1 MSTLTSAPHVA
12 FFMSFWIFS
21 LAADHPEVTVK
32 AGEDFTLECQA
43 PGDAQIE
50 ILDWIRPD
58 LKSYPYIFRFI
69 PQQSTTENQDPSY
82 RDRVELRDPNMKAG
96 DVSVVLK
103 KVRVSDTG
111 TYLCR
116 VGREGEKHKVYSTIQ
131 LIVSDP
137 DVIEV
142 TVHPGDDV
150 ILPCQA
156 AGSSISAVVWSR
168 HDLKPDTV
176 LLYSDGHL
184 NTTQQHPSF
193 KDRVELVDRDLKDGD
208 VSLILKSV
216 NINDAGT
223 YKCGVKTGGTYPIII
238 RIIRLQVP
246 EPGSPV
252 GLIVGLTV
260 LLLLLLPVAVV
271 AAVVGVWKSKRPGR
285 DIKRTV
291 VMVVPRLRGEKAIL
305 RCQADD
311 SSISAVEWSR
321 ADLKPDTIL
330 SYRDKWSVPS
340 YPHPDYKED
349 KVQLVD
355 RDLKKGNMSLVL
367 WNVIPNDQ
375 GTYECRVTSRGSRWK
390 NIPFLP
396 SEPIRIIHLKVRE
409 QNLIKVT
416 VHPGDDVILPCQDED
431 PSICAVEWSRADLKP
446 ESILSYRVEGSVTTY
461 QHPKYKEDK
470 VQLVDKDLKK
480 GNMSLILKN
489 VSTTDQGTYKCR
501 VTSRGSMRTNTTV
514 LPRETITIIRLQV
527 REPADLIEVTVHPG
541 DDVILPFQA
550 ADSSIRAVEWTRPD
564 LEPDTILLYY
574 DGNLYTIQQ
583 HPSFKDRVDLVNGYM
598 EDGDVSLILK
608 NVNRHDAGTYE
619 CRVTVAGSEGN
630 DDSTSDPIRFIRLQ
644 VTEPDLIVVTVH
656 PGDDVILP
664 CQAADSSISVVEWS
678 RADLDPDIILL
689 NIDGHLDPTHQHPSF
704 KDRVELVDRDLKDRD
719 VSLILKNVNIH
730 DDGTYE
736 CRVRTGYFDPIR
748 TITII
753 HLQVADLIEVVRPG
767 DDALLQC
774 RAADS
779 SISFVMWSK
788 PDLGQCV
795 FLYRDEILDPYNQ
808 QHPFFKGRVEM
819 MGIHRKDGDVS
830 LTLKNVSRH
839 DAGRY
844 ECRVKTLDSEKVG
857 IISLQVPDA
866 IVEVHAGDNA
876 TLPCQTDDSS
886 IRAVEW
892 SRTDLKPDNAFLY
905 RDDRNEPF
913 KSRVDRDPKTGDVS
927 LILKNVKIYHTGTY
941 ECRVKTVVGFKDG
954 NGDID
959 SEPIRILRIIRLQ
972 VTEPDEI
979 VVVRPGDNAILPCKV
994 ADPSINDIKW
1004 TRPDKHPSFK
1014 DRVYLV
1020 NRDLND
1026 RDVSLTLENVS
1037 RHDAGIYECR
1047 VNTGGSKL
1055 KKIDSEPIRTVRL
1068 QVADESVV
1076 NNETDD
1082 RNGTKEDINSD
1093 SLINI
1098 PLLNHQSAGN
1108 RASRSREDRNSSHV
1122 V

>member
-527 REPADLIEVTVHPG
+527 REPADLI
-541 DDVILPFQA
+541 
-550 ADSSIRAVEWTRPD
+550 
-564 LEPDTILLYY
+564 
-574 DGNLYTIQQ
+574 
-583 HPSFKDRVDLVNGYM
+583 
-598 EDGDVSLILK
+598 
-608 NVNRHDAGTYE
+608 
-619 CRVTVAGSEGN
+619 
-630 DDSTSDPIRFIRLQ
+630 
-644 VTEPDLIVVTVH
+644 VVTVH

-972 VTEPDEI
+972 VTEPADEI

>member
-753 HLQVADLIEVVRPG
+753 HLQVAD
-767 DDALLQC
+767 
-774 RAADS
+774 
-779 SISFVMWSK
+779 
-788 PDLGQCV
+788 
-795 FLYRDEILDPYNQ
+795 
-808 QHPFFKGRVEM
+808 
-819 MGIHRKDGDVS
+819 
-830 LTLKNVSRH
+830 
-839 DAGRY
+839 
-844 ECRVKTLDSEKVG
+844 
-857 IISLQVPDA
+857 
-866 IVEVHAGDNA
+866 
-876 TLPCQTDDSS
+876 
-886 IRAVEW
+886 
-892 SRTDLKPDNAFLY
+892 
-905 RDDRNEPF
+905 
-913 KSRVDRDPKTGDVS
+913 
-927 LILKNVKIYHTGTY
+927 
-941 ECRVKTVVGFKDG
+941 
-954 NGDID
+954 
-959 SEPIRILRIIRLQ
+959 
-972 VTEPDEI
+972 EI

>member
-1 MSTLTSAPHVA
+1 
-12 FFMSFWIFS
+12 
-21 LAADHPEVTVK
+21 
-32 AGEDFTLECQA
+32 
-43 PGDAQIE
+43 
-50 ILDWIRPD
+50 
-58 LKSYPYIFRFI
+58 
-69 PQQSTTENQDPSY
+69 
-82 RDRVELRDPNMKAG
+82 
-96 DVSVVLK
+96 
-103 KVRVSDTG
+103 
-111 TYLCR
+111 
-116 VGREGEKHKVYSTIQ
+116 
-131 LIVSDP
+131 
-137 DVIEV
+137 
-142 TVHPGDDV
+142 
-150 ILPCQA
+150 
-156 AGSSISAVVWSR
+156 
-168 HDLKPDTV
+168 
-176 LLYSDGHL
+176 
-184 NTTQQHPSF
+184 
-193 KDRVELVDRDLKDGD
+193 
-208 VSLILKSV
+208 
-216 NINDAGT
+216 
-223 YKCGVKTGGTYPIII
+223 
-238 RIIRLQVP
+238 
-246 EPGSPV
+246 SPV

-409 QNLIKVT
+409 QN
-416 VHPGDDVILPCQDED
+416 
-431 PSICAVEWSRADLKP
+431 
-446 ESILSYRVEGSVTTY
+446 
-461 QHPKYKEDK
+461 
-470 VQLVDKDLKK
+470 
-480 GNMSLILKN
+480 
-489 VSTTDQGTYKCR
+489 
-501 VTSRGSMRTNTTV
+501 
-514 LPRETITIIRLQV
+514 
-527 REPADLIEVTVHPG
+527 LIEVTVHPG

-972 VTEPDEI
+972 VTEPGE
-979 VVVRPGDNAILPCKV
+979 
-994 ADPSINDIKW
+994 
-1004 TRPDKHPSFK
+1004 
-1014 DRVYLV
+1014 
-1020 NRDLND
+1020 
-1026 RDVSLTLENVS
+1026 
-1037 RHDAGIYECR
+1037 
-1047 VNTGGSKL
+1047 
-1055 KKIDSEPIRTVRL
+1055 
-1068 QVADESVV
+1068 
-1076 NNETDD
+1076 
-1082 RNGTKEDINSD
+1082 
-1093 SLINI
+1093 
-1098 PLLNHQSAGN
+1098 
-1108 RASRSREDRNSSHV
+1108 
-1122 V
+1122 